1 MRNLLQNTFYPKIAA
16 ITENALH
23 LPKPR

>member
-1 MRNLLQNTFYPKIAA
+1 VIDQ
-16 ITENALH
+16 NALH